1 LPTSVCIG
9 VAATDD
15 DVLDVLQ
22 EFTVRRDGGRDD
34 VKAWLPTASESVT
47 KFILKGVIV

>member
-1 LPTSVCIG
+1 
-9 VAATDD
+9 VAATDVD
-15 DVLDVLQ
+15 DVLQ
-22 EFTVRRDGGRDD
+22 EFDVRRDGGRDD